1 MTGQIWIGFGALLRL
16 GKWGNR
22 MFLRSRTLAVAALLV
37 ATVVNTGALAPA
49 ARAQTSQQVTVDGAR
64 KVLNDLRHDK
74 AFGNAA
80 QLMRQA
86 KAIFI
91 VPKLIKGGFVVG
103 GEGGNGVLMV
113 HNAGGWSDP
122 GFYAIGAAS
131 FGLQIGLEQSEVIML
146 IMTQKG
152 LDGVLRDQFKIGAQ
166 AGITA
171 VTLGSGVEGAIGGA
185 SLPDVVVWSSST
197 GVYGGLTVDG
207 SIIRSQPNLDAAFY
221 GRPVTP
227 RDVLFGKTQS
237 PHAAGLRR
245 DMSGIG

>member
-1 MTGQIWIGFGALLRL
+1 MFRSARLFGAVSLLAL
-16 GKWGNR
+16 G
-22 MFLRSRTLAVAALLV
+22 LATA
-37 ATVVNTGALAPA
+37 APA
-49 ARAQTSQQVTVDGAR
+49 MAQSSQQVTVDGAR

-86 KAIFI
+86 KAVFI
-91 VPKLIKGGFVVG
+91 VPKLIKGGFVAG

-113 HNAGGWSDP
+113 HRRDGWSAP

-166 AGITA
+166 AGISV

-185 SLPDVVVWSSST
+185 NPPDIVVWSSST
-197 GVYGGLTVDG
+197 GLYGGLTVDG
-207 SIIRSQPNLDAAFY
+207 SIIKSEPNMDSQFY

-227 RDVLFGKTQS
+227 RDVLFGSVGS
-237 PHAAGLRR
+237 PAAAPLRR
-245 DMSGIG
+245 EMARLG